1 MKRSAQVSGKVLGRP
16 RLAAGRA
23 HDLHSTYQ
31 IRHAEMSKFHWR
43 RTMKTSTVSETTG
56 RHSCDCESGPT
67 VSRFVQAHIR
77 RIVLLVPCQPVVLAH
92 VTLHVHARGRAVTGE
107 CYTVLLSCHLLL
119 ACSGAA
125 LSIMGA

>member
-77 RIVLLVPCQPVVLAH
+77 RITFCWCRVSPWCWH
-92 VTLHVHARGRAVTGE
+92 TLRCTCMREVAQSRDSTTPYY
-107 CYTVLLSCHLLL
+107 YTVLLSCHLLL
-119 ACSGAA
+119 A
-125 LSIMGA
+125 